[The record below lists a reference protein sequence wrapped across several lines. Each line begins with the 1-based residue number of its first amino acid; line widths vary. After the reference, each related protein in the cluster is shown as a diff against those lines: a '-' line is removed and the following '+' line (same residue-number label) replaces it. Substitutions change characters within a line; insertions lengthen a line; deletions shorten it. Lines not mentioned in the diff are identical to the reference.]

1 MADDRPAT
9 PERFD
14 PAARIRVLDLPEGQ
28 RRRALVA
35 RLLRRGERAYDP
47 LWRYVKRVHRLKYL
61 GQGAR
66 VGFGEFDLGLRSPHR
81 VPSKVDFREELI
93 FHGRK
98 LQIPFASVRGLLVA
112 HGMMPDRHVPV
123 FTVMIRVDGSDGYL
137 PLHRCQLDSAATD
150 LAEFLSARLRV
161 PLGFASRPLGI
172 LAEPGAATLTHGG
185 GEVPLYELRSVISAR
200 GPDGLVRVSL
210 LAADRRIDLVREP
223 DPLGWFERWGIVAGE
238 LVAILARRARSR
250 YGRE

>member
-1 MADDRPAT
+1 MAETSEDQPG
-9 PERFD
+9 RFD
-14 PAARIRVLDLPEGQ
+14 PRAVIRVLELPEGL
-28 RRRALVA
+28 RRRAFIP

-66 VGFGEFDLGLRSPHR
+66 VSFGEFDLGLRSPHR
-81 VPSKVDFREELI
+81 VHSRIDFREELI
-93 FHGRK
+93 YHGRK
-98 LQIPFASVRGLLVA
+98 LQIPFASVRGLLVG
-112 HGMMPDRHVPV
+112 HGMMPERQVPV
-123 FTVMIRVDGSDGYL
+123 FVVMIRVDGCDGYL

-161 PLGFASRPLGI
+161 PLGFASRPLGV
-172 LAEPGAATLTHGG
+172 LAEPGAAVLRHAG
-185 GEVPLYELRSVISAR
+185 GEIPLYELRTVISAR

-210 LAADRRIDLVREP
+210 LAADRRIELAREP
-223 DPLGWFERWGIVAGE
+223 DPLGWYERWGIIAGE
-238 LVAILARRARSR
+238 IVAILARRARSR

>member
-1 MADDRPAT
+1 
-9 PERFD
+9 
-14 PAARIRVLDLPEGQ
+14 VLELPEGL

-35 RLLRRGERAYDP
+35 RVLRRGERAYDP
-47 LWRYVKRVHRLKYL
+47 LWRYVKRVDRLKYL

-66 VGFGEFDLGLRSPHR
+66 VCFGEFDIGLRSPAR

-112 HGMMPDRHVPV
+112 HGMMPDRQVPV
-123 FTVMIRVDGSDGYL
+123 FTVMIRVDGCEGYL

-150 LAEFLSARLRV
+150 LAEFLSSRLRV
-161 PLGFASRPLGI
+161 PLGLASRPLGI
-172 LAEPGAATLTHGG
+172 LVEPGAAVLRHGG
-185 GEVPLYELRSVISAR
+185 GEVPLYELRTVVAAR

-210 LAADRRIDLVREP
+210 LASDRRIDLVREP
-223 DPLGWFERWGIVAGE
+223 DPLGWFERWGIIAGE
-238 LVAILARRARSR
+238 IVAILARRARSR
-250 YGRE
+250 YGRD